1 MKANMGGTELLK
13 PLQWLQDHPPEQGQA
28 RQIFLL
34 TDGEIANV
42 SQVIDLCRS
51 MSTSTRIFS
60 FGLGGSPSRSL
71 VKGLARATNGRSFNA
86 AKGSNI
92 SMSSD
97 DDASD
102 CAQSSPINLLN
113 CSVKSDSA
121 DRRLSSSSSSDSDD
135 DLLTKHLADH
145 QSMAYSQRSPHAINR
160 SSNSSLSD
168 RDMILDQCFSTARK
182 EHGVLSSFQH
192 EQDDDDTTKEKEETW
207 PTNDQDIVR
216 YLINKQKFDGVW
228 DLDGNIIE
236 KLTGKPLASFS
247 SLTRNVQILISSIV
261 LVSLETRF
269 ASHSTIWYC
278 VVQKARQR
286 LLDLL
291 NHDRNRLDS
300 LLENIRQQI

>member
-1 MKANMGGTELLK
+1 MAYS
-13 PLQWLQDHPPEQGQA
+13 A
-28 RQIFLL
+28 
-34 TDGEIANV
+34 
-42 SQVIDLCRS
+42 
-51 MSTSTRIFS
+51 
-60 FGLGGSPSRSL
+60 
-71 VKGLARATNGRSFNA
+71 RSFNA

-102 CAQSSPINLLN
+102 CAQSSPINFLN
-113 CSVKSDSA
+113 CSVKSASA
-121 DRRLSSSSSSDSDD
+121 GRRLSSSSSSDSDD

-145 QSMAYSQRSPHAINR
+145 QSMAYSKRSPHAINR

-168 RDMILDQCFSTARK
+168 RDMIFDQCFSTVRK
-182 EHGVLSSFQH
+182 EHSVLSSFQH
-192 EQDDDDTTKEKEETW
+192 GQDDDDTTEEKEETW
-207 PTNDQDIVR
+207 PTNDQYIVR

-236 KLTGKPLASFS
+236 KLTGKPLTSFS
-247 SLTRNVQILISSIV
+247 SLNRNVQILISSIV

-291 NHDRNRLDS
+291 NHDRNQLDS